1 MKKLLY
7 CVTITMISVTI
18 VFYATAETIV
28 TDGLVSYWTFDLH
41 NIKDGIAEDVWGEN
55 HAMIKGNPKIAD
67 GHLRQGLKF
76 DGLGDYVILDGL
88 GNFQNQ
94 LGPSTIEFWINTS
107 YKKGWHTL
115 FRVLEPPCDRTN
127 RGWGIQLNAA
137 LDLPKIPPLLP
148 NNNDDIIFREDSI
161 FIQQSNKVGATG
173 CSSGTTSFPFPIA
186 DGKWHHFV
194 YVTGIP
200 VIDESGQEWKEDVL
214 YLDGVRRSL
223 GKSRH
228 SNPERF
234 LPYTEPVYLGAI
246 NDNGKAK
253 RAFRGMLDEVRVY
266 NRTLTDEEVIRNYN
280 SGIGLAVEPIEKL
293 PTVWGALKA
302 RP

>member
-1 MKKLLY
+1 MIRLMFLLILM
-7 CVTITMISVTI
+7 VLSITINITTH
-18 VFYATAETIV
+18 AATIV

-41 NIKDGIAEDVWGEN
+41 ETKDGIAEDVWGEN
-55 HAMIKGNPKIAD
+55 DATIKGNPKIAD
-67 GHLRQGLKF
+67 GYLRQGLKF
-76 DGLGDYVILDGL
+76 DGAGDYVILENL

-94 LGPSTIEFWINTS
+94 IGPSTIEIWINTS
-107 YKKGWHTL
+107 YKKGWHPL

-127 RGWGIQLNAA
+127 RGWGILLNAW
-137 LDLPKIPPLLP
+137 LGIPKFPPIPP
-148 NNNDDIIFREDSI
+148 NNNDDIIFKEDSI

-200 VIDESGQEWKEDVL
+200 VIDESGTEWKEDVL
-214 YLDGVRRSL
+214 YLDGARRSL

-246 NDNGKAK
+246 NDNGKA
-253 RAFRGMLDEVRVY
+253 RRFFRGILDEVRVY
-266 NRTLTDEEVIRNYN
+266 NRTLTDEEVTQNFQ
-280 SGIGLAVEPIEKL
+280 SGIGLNVEPNQKL
-293 PTVWGALKA
+293 PTVWGALKT

>member
-1 MKKLLY
+1 MKRLMFLLTLI
-7 CVTITMISVTI
+7 VLSITLPGM
-18 VFYATAETIV
+18 AHPKTIV

-41 NIKDGIAEDVWGEN
+41 ETKDGITEDVWGEN
-55 HAMIKGNPKIAD
+55 QATIMGNPKIVD
-67 GHLRQGLKF
+67 GYLRQGLKF
-76 DGLGDYVILDGL
+76 GGTGDYVILDDL

-107 YKKGWHTL
+107 YKKGWHPL
-115 FRVLEPPCDRTN
+115 FRVLEPPCDRRK
-127 RGWGIQLNAA
+127 RGWGILLNAS
-137 LDLPKIPPLLP
+137 LDFPKLPPIPP
-148 NNNDDIIFREDSI
+148 NFNDDIIFKVDSI
-161 FIQQSNKVGATG
+161 HIQQSNKVGATG
-173 CSSGTTSFPFPIA
+173 CSSGTTGFPFPIA

-200 VIDESGQEWKEDVL
+200 VIDESGKEWKEDVL
-214 YLDGVRRSL
+214 YLDGARRSL
-223 GKSRH
+223 GKSHH

-253 RAFRGMLDEVRVY
+253 RYFRGMLDEVRIY
-266 NRTLTDEEVIRNYN
+266 NRTLTDEEVVQNFQ
-280 SGIGLAVEPIEKL
+280 SGIGLSVEPNQKL

-302 RP
+302 RR